1 MEPRRRDFLGAGLLA
16 LVLVGLVAMIVLL
29 TWQGAA

>member
-1 MEPRRRDFLGAGLLA
+1 MEPRRRDFVGAGLLA
-16 LVLVGLVAMIVLL
+16 LVLVGTVALIFVL

>member
-16 LVLVGLVAMIVLL
+16 FVLIGLVALIFVL